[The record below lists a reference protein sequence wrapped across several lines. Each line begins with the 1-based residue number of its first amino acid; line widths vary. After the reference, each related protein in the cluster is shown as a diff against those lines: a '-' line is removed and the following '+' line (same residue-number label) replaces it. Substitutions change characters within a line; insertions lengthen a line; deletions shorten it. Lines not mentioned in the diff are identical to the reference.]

1 MSPFLLINQKQ
12 KRMKKYFSILVLL
25 SIGLMFTT
33 ACSSDN
39 DDSVP
44 QEVKNYLKVENAT
57 YTEGSIPQ
65 ATVSE
70 KPKVETAS
78 TVQKGGE
85 AMIKVAKDRVYAKFF
100 IGVKGVPGYWIY
112 TPTATSSVTRAANEE
127 EYYEIPFE
135 VSGDSDGSVTIQVSG
150 QTDTGD
156 ITQPYEQ
163 TINYVEGA
171 TVKLSSVSANGQ
183 TLMSLSYNP
192 QGKVTS
198 FYLYREGTRNISY
211 DGNYISSITD
221 DGIVYRVSQNEQ
233 GCISRMQGRG
243 EGYSDNISFTYD
255 GQGRLTH
262 CSITGNDDGEPFS
275 ADHKLTWNEG
285 KLIRSEHSSS
295 DDDTN
300 VFTYSYG
307 QYENKFQQPF
317 MLYTDADGFPVGIG
331 LYGKG
336 TTMLPIRAT
345 SGSTAYEYTYTF
357 NEDKSIKTQRITRDD
372 GRTVELTYAYE

>member
-1 MSPFLLINQKQ
+1 
-12 KRMKKYFSILVLL
+12 MKKFFSILALL
-25 SIGLMFTT
+25 SFGLMFTT
-33 ACSSDN
+33 ACSSDD

-44 QEVKNYLKVENAT
+44 QEVKNYLRVENAT

-78 TVQKGGE
+78 TVQKGGK
-85 AMIKVAKDRVYAKFF
+85 AMIKVAKDRVYTKFF

-112 TPTATSSVTRAANEE
+112 TPTATSRASRAGNEDD
-127 EYYEIPFE
+127 EYYEIPFD

-198 FYLYREGTRNISY
+198 FYLPGGMLDNISY
-211 DGNYISSITD
+211 NGNFISSITVED
-221 DGIVYRVSQNEQ
+221 ISYTVSQNEQ
-233 GCISRMQGRG
+233 GYILRMQGRG
-243 EGYSDNISFTYD
+243 EDYTDNITFTYNEL
-255 GQGRLTH
+255 GYLTH
-262 CSITGNDDGEPFS
+262 CSVTGNDMGEQFWS
-275 ADHKLTWNEG
+275 DHKLTWDEG
-285 KLIRSEHSSS
+285 KLIRSEHSSD
-295 DDDTN
+295 DDDTK
-300 VFTYSYG
+300 VITYSYG
-307 QYENKFQQPF
+307 QYENILRQPF
-317 MLYTDADGFPVGIG
+317 FLFEYDSAFQPGIG
-331 LYGKG
+331 LFGKS
-336 TTMLPIRAT
+336 TTMLPIKIT
-345 SGSTAYEYTYTF
+345 SDGETYECSYTF
-357 NEDKSIKTQRITRDD
+357 NEDKSIKTQKITRED
-372 GRTVELTYAYE
+372 GRTVELYYAYE